1 MFELHRDK
9 THKLSAQFV
18 MIFKFGHFAAGCQQ
32 LSYFLSQSYL
42 QDAGVS
48 LKGSMEPTQLD
59 LFQSFGNSILQM

>member
-1 MFELHRDK
+1 
-9 THKLSAQFV
+9 
-18 MIFKFGHFAAGCQQ
+18 MIFKFGHCAAGCQQ